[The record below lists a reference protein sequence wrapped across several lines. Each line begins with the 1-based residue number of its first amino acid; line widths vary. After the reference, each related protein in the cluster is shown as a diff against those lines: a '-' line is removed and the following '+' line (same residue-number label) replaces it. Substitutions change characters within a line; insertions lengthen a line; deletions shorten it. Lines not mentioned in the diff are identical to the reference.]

1 MTTISSRL
9 TAIADDV
16 ANIAVTKTAI
26 KDAIATNLGRTVPDG
41 TTFRNFKDHILP
53 PVAWRSDPLWLSL
66 SDIADGQIG
75 MIVRDRDDLGV
86 AARCA
91 FTITATANY
100 VVDWGDGT
108 SQTIASGTMA
118 DHTYTLGAGTPD
130 SKGTTTFKVRI
141 SSTGTIQRI
150 QMAGNVTGGV
160 VKQTVQSVNIKA
172 SGITTMLNAF
182 LYCGLLQN
190 IYALSLPSCASMDS
204 AFRQCVSLQS
214 VGAISLPACLN
225 FTNAFAY
232 CSSLKS
238 IGDLNLPECTTFSS
252 GFTYCNELQSVGAL
266 TIPKCSSIAN
276 LFNYATSLQSLG
288 DISSFGSSASAVS
301 GDTGFFLVPYSGVI
315 NTPNAKYTRMY
326 AYGAS
331 DRLSGI
337 TGIVFSPLSDFSA
350 GSPQINVS
358 YTMMNRTALVALF
371 NLLPT
376 LVGKT
381 INITGCIGTAD
392 LTAGDRA
399 IATGKGWT
407 ITG

>member
-1 MTTISSRL
+1 MAT
-9 TAIADDV
+9 V
-16 ANIAVTKTAI
+16 AENLLALDAVKDEI
-26 KDAIATNLGRTVPDG
+26 KAKIGTNLGRTIGADVPFTDYA
-41 TTFRNFKDHILP
+41 DYILP
-53 PVAWRSDPLWLSL
+53 PAEWRPDPLWASL
-66 SDIADGQIG
+66 DDIADGQIG

-91 FTITATANY
+91 FTITATASY

-108 SQTIASGTMA
+108 SETVASTVKA

-141 SSTGTIQRI
+141 SSAGTITRI
-150 QMAGNVTGGV
+150 QMASNVTGGV

-172 SGITTMLNAF
+172 AGITTMVNAF
-182 LYCGLLQN
+182 TFCRELQCVGDLYLPLCTTMANAFNVCPKLQYIGN
-190 IYALSLPSCASMDS
+190 LGIESCTTMVNAFGYCSSLQSIGSLNLPLCINVVNAFQFCTTLESIGALSLPVCASM
-204 AFRQCVSLQS
+204 
-214 VGAISLPACLN
+214 
-225 FTNAFAY
+225 
-232 CSSLKS
+232 SSFLYM
-238 IGDLNLPECTTFSS
+238 C
-252 GFTYCNELQSVGAL
+252 
-266 TIPKCSSIAN
+266 
-276 LFNYATSLQSLG
+276 TSLHSFG
-288 DISSFGSSASAVS
+288 DISSLGSSAASVDAS
-301 GDTGFFLVPYSGVI
+301 GGAFYRFSYSGVL
-315 NTPNAKYTRMY
+315 NTPNAKYASITV
-326 AYGAS
+326 YGAS
-331 DRLSGI
+331 DCYSQVTGLTFHASSTFSG
-337 TGIVFSPLSDFSA
+337 TA
-350 GSPQINVS
+350 PQINVS

>member
-1 MTTISSRL
+1 MPT
-9 TAIADDV
+9 V
-16 ANIAVTKTAI
+16 AENLLALDAVKDEI
-26 KDAIATNLGRTVPDG
+26 KAKIGTNLGRTIGAAVPFTDYA
-41 TTFRNFKDHILP
+41 DYILP
-53 PVAWRSDPLWLSL
+53 PATWMPDPLWASL
-66 SDIADGQIG
+66 DDTADGQIC

-91 FTITATANY
+91 FTITATAAY

-150 QMAGNVTGGV
+150 LMASNVTGGV

-172 SGITTMLNAF
+172 AGITSMAGAF
-182 LYCGLLQN
+182 QYCLLLQTATMVALPLCTN
-190 IYALSLPSCASMDS
+190 LSLAFKDCPALQSFGNISASTCTTVESMFQGDS
-204 AFRQCVSLQS
+204 ALKS
-214 VGAISLPACLN
+214 VGDINLPACTTLVGFFYTCISLLTVGTIYAPLCASISAMFFGCRN
-225 FTNAFAY
+225 IISIGSTADVGTSAAAVDASNY
-232 CSSLKS
+232 CVYLLYPNMIALEGCRLSKVRASGESILRTGVTGLTFHASSL
-238 IGDLNLPECTTFSS
+238 
-252 GFTYCNELQSVGAL
+252 
-266 TIPKCSSIAN
+266 
-276 LFNYATSLQSLG
+276 
-288 DISSFGSSASAVS
+288 FG
-301 GDTGFFLVPYSGVI
+301 GT
-315 NTPNAKYTRMY
+315 
-326 AYGAS
+326 
-331 DRLSGI
+331 
-337 TGIVFSPLSDFSA
+337 
-350 GSPQINVS
+350 SPQIDVTYS
-358 YTMMNRTALVALF
+358 MMNRTALVALF

-381 INITGCIGTAD
+381 INITGALGTAD

>member
-1 MTTISSRL
+1 MPT
-9 TAIADDV
+9 V
-16 ANIAVTKTAI
+16 AENLLALDAVKDEI
-26 KDAIATNLGRTVPDG
+26 KAKVGTNLGRTIGAAVPFTDYA
-41 TTFRNFKDHILP
+41 DYILP
-53 PVAWRSDPLWLSL
+53 PVAWMPDPLWASL
-66 SDIADGQIG
+66 DDIADGQIG

-118 DHTYTLGAGTPD
+118 DHTYTLGAGTSD

-150 QMAGNVTGGV
+150 LMASNVTGGI
-160 VKQTVQSVNIKA
+160 VKQTVQNVNIKA
-172 SGITTMLNAF
+172 AGITSM
-182 LYCGLLQN
+182 
-190 IYALSLPSCASMDS
+190 AS
-204 AFRQCVSLQS
+204 
-214 VGAISLPACLN
+214 
-225 FTNAFAY
+225 AFAY
-232 CSSLKS
+232 CYLLQSCTMVALPLCTTIALAFSCCTALELFGDIDCATCVSAASTFARCASILS
-238 IGDLNLPECTTFSS
+238 IGNISLPECTSLF
-252 GFTYCNELQSVGAL
+252 GFAQQAL
-266 TIPKCSSIAN
+266 SLKNIGSINAPKCADLTNAFN
-276 LFNYATSLQSLG
+276 LARNICVIGATSQIGLSATSVNAINVFVDCKYSGIVDLSG
-288 DISSFGSSASAVS
+288 SKLSRIIVTGSSDA
-301 GDTGFFLVPYSGVI
+301 LSGV
-315 NTPNAKYTRMY
+315 TGLTFHASS
-326 AYGAS
+326 AFGGA
-331 DRLSGI
+331 
-337 TGIVFSPLSDFSA
+337 
-350 GSPQINVS
+350 SPQIDVQ

-381 INITGCIGTAD
+381 INVTGCIGTAD